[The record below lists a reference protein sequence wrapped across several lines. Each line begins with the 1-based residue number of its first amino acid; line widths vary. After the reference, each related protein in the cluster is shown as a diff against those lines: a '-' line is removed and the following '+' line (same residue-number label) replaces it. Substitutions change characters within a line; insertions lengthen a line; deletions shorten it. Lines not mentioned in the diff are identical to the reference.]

1 MNDANGSDA
10 ESAATSAVDVG
21 ETSAKPR
28 ARRRIARGQA
38 ASQRGAA
45 SSGGPRARRLPRS
58 VALWME
64 WVVVISTASSCSLG
78 GCAATNVEAHVQAD
92 HAVGESGASAM
103 RPERP
108 LAVQGGARTVGSQ
121 VETEG
126 RAADQAAAP
135 VMRRAR
141 SPWVGSVSVPMGSG
155 ERLPSIFTEPVQFNF
170 DDGAS
175 GGKVGLRTVADRITA
190 VTGVPVRIKVD
201 VFGAI
206 EPSVRPPVAAAL
218 PAAPVPWAAAGG
230 LATVGSP
237 LPMPSIAAPSS
248 MPGPVAPHETSVNAV
263 AMRWSG
269 PLEGYLDLI
278 TDQLNLS
285 WEYRDGVVVIE
296 RLRTEFFE
304 VAALDGDTDY
314 KLGLSGADQAS
325 ATSAGSGSGGGT
337 TNAASANSDINER
350 GHANAIASILAAIRQ
365 IVQDVPGSSAVRSDG
380 SGRVAVTSSKE
391 ALSKVRDFVRVENES
406 LLRQAQVQFDIYSV
420 TRRESDE
427 RGIEWNAVVSALGGA
442 YKATFGSPS
451 TLAGTTAA
459 NIGFAILTPADSG
472 VTTSLTTHLGG
483 STALLKLLNEYGVST
498 QHREVSLLA
507 LNRTWDRKSSVG
519 GRAYVSSTIPGP
531 ASTTGVG
538 APGLVTSTVTT
549 GDRYLAQ
556 PFILDNNTVL
566 LKFGI
571 GLSSLVDLANFTSG
585 TGVTQ
590 QTVQTPETTA
600 IDDQA
605 TVALKAGQILVITG
619 LSRIVSGD
627 ARRTLGESAPV
638 GLGGSSAQ
646 SRMREEFVIFV
657 RPTIL

>member
-1 MNDANGSDA
+1 MKATIESTPGDPEAPVADDAQAGSSNCCA
-10 ESAATSAVDVG
+10 SRVKRS
-21 ETSAKPR
+21 PR
-28 ARRRIARGQA
+28 
-38 ASQRGAA
+38 
-45 SSGGPRARRLPRS
+45 GPRTGRVQAQARRLPRS
-58 VALWME
+58 VTLWMV
-64 WVVVISTASSCSLG
+64 WVVAATVSACALG
-78 GCAATNVEAHVQAD
+78 GCAATAVAERVQGD
-92 HAVGESGASAM
+92 HAIGEAGASTM
-103 RPERP
+103 RTERP
-108 LAVQGGARTVGSQ
+108 LAMQTGPRAAGGQGDVDARAVEQGAR
-121 VETEG
+121 
-126 RAADQAAAP
+126 P
-135 VMRRAR
+135 VLRRAS

-155 ERLPSIFTEPVQFNF
+155 ARLPSIFTEPVRLNF
-170 DDGAS
+170 EDAAS
-175 GGKVGLRTVADRITA
+175 GGKVGLRTVADRITV
-190 VTGVPVRIKVD
+190 VTGVPVRIKAD
-201 VFGAI
+201 VFSGPDAGA
-206 EPSVRPPVAAAL
+206 RAPVPMAP
-218 PAAPVPWAAAGG
+218 PAAPVPWPTLGG
-230 LATVGSP
+230 TATGSP
-237 LPMPSIAAPSS
+237 PVSVPTLPNAAPSTGIAMS
-248 MPGPVAPHETSVNAV
+248 HETSVNAV

-269 PLEGYLDLI
+269 SLEGYLDLV

-285 WEYRDGVVVIE
+285 WEYRDGVVVVE

-304 VAALDGDTDY
+304 IAALDSDTDY
-314 KLGLSGADQAS
+314 KLGLTGADQAS
-325 ATSAGSGSGGGT
+325 ATSAGTGSGGGT
-337 TNAASANSDINER
+337 TNAANANSDINEH
-350 GHANAIASILAAIRQ
+350 GHANAVASILAAIHQ
-365 IVQDVPGSSAVRSDG
+365 IIQDVPGSSAVRSEG
-380 SGRVAVTSSKE
+380 SGRIAVISSKE
-391 ALSKVRDFVRVENES
+391 TLSKVRDFVRAENES

-420 TRRESDE
+420 TRHESDE
-427 RGIEWNAVVSALGGA
+427 RGIEWNAVLSALGGA
-442 YKATFGSPS
+442 YTANIGSPA

-459 NIGFAILTPADSG
+459 NIGFAILTPAESG

-571 GLSSLVDLANFTSG
+571 GLSSLVDLVNFTSG

-627 ARRTLGESAPV
+627 ARRTLGETAPV
-638 GLGGSSAQ
+638 GFGGSATQ
-646 SRMREEFVIFV
+646 SRLREEFVIFV